1 MNETKLLTSM
11 ELFDINLL
19 VRDKIKYYEDLRQ
32 EWTGDKDE
40 DFDMDIWCE
49 QRINELNQIK
59 NKLR

>member
-11 ELFDINLL
+11 ELFELNLL
-19 VRDKIKYYEDLRQ
+19 VRDKVKYYENLRQ
-32 EWTGDKDE
+32 DWTGDKDE

-49 QRINELNQIK
+49 QRINALTDIN